1 MFVRIYTGDD
11 GQSHMEEMAGL
22 TEPTTRIATKPG
34 DDLVFRK
41 GVVDYVSDWHN
52 PHRRQYMF
60 ILEGQVEVS
69 VKDGSVMVLN
79 PGDVLLAEDMTGQG
93 HITKSI
99 GGPYVSVSMGIPD
112 QA

>member
-11 GQSHMEEMAGL
+11 GQSHMEEMDGL
-22 TEPTTRIATKPG
+22 VEPSTRIATKPG
-34 DDLVFRK
+34 EDLVFRK

-52 PHRRQYMF
+52 PSRRQYLF
-60 ILEGQVEVS
+60 ILEGRVEVS
-69 VKDGSVMVLN
+69 VKDGSAMVLN
-79 PGDVLLAEDMTGQG
+79 PGDALLAEDMTGQG

-112 QA
+112 

>member
-1 MFVRIYTGDD
+1 
-11 GQSHMEEMAGL
+11 MEEMDGL

-41 GVVDYVSDWHN
+41 GDANYVSDWHN
-52 PHRRQYMF
+52 PHRRQYLF

-69 VKDGSVMVLN
+69 VKDGSMMVLN
-79 PGDVLLAEDMTGQG
+79 PGDALLAEDMTGQG

-99 GGPYVSVSMGIPD
+99 GGPYVSVSKGIPD
-112 QA
+112 

>member
-11 GQSHMEEMAGL
+11 GQSHMEEMDGL
-22 TEPTTRIATKPG
+22 VEPITRIATKPG

-41 GVVDYVSDWHN
+41 GVEDYVSDWHN
-52 PHRRQYMF
+52 PHRRQYLF

-79 PGDVLLAEDMTGQG
+79 PGDALLAEDMTGQG

-112 QA
+112 